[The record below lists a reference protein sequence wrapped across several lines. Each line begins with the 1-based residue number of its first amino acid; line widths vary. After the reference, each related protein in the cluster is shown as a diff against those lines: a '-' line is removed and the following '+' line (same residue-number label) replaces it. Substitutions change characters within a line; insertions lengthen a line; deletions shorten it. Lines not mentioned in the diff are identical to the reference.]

1 MLLITPKMLFIR
13 GIFFLHTWRIPLTQS
28 AATLA
33 TTTPL
38 LLQTS
43 WLAAVT
49 PQCNLP
55 SFRFLLFFLIDWLND
70 CRQMTWRHVFLCGS
84 GDLECRVTERMDPSD
99 SDGIKHVIRAQAAKR
114 ELDLSSGT
122 AGPVNNVKCFGVGCQ
137 HDMWS
142 KRKDVGGQDGGDDS
156 NEAAIALSRRQS
168 WRVGTFS
175 QFGVKKLYIHTYV
188 SSLLSH

>member
-13 GIFFLHTWRIPLTQS
+13 GNFFWHTWRIPLTQS

-55 SFRFLLFFLIDWLND
+55 SFCFVSLIDWLID
-70 CRQMTWRHVFLCGS
+70 WMIWCWHHGFLCGS

-99 SDGIKHVIRAQAAKR
+99 SDRIKHLIRAQAAKR
-114 ELDLSSGT
+114 ELDLSSRT
-122 AGPVNNVKCFGVGCQ
+122 AGPVNNVKCSGVGCQ

-168 WRVGTFS
+168 WRVWNF
-175 QFGVKKLYIHTYV
+175 
-188 SSLLSH
+188 